1 MKLLKALAIS
11 LVLSPA
17 YSAISI
23 AEGSNIDQ
31 AKEEVF
37 NLFEMLEL
45 RNSLLGSRIERPGLP
60 KTPES
65 ELEPDPL
72 RPISQRAPVEQRTKQ
87 APQFDAYEEGVR
99 NPFAMTGEIAQ
110 LAYEDNQP
118 VTGYTKQPFTDLG
131 GPLPKLTLKGVV
143 FKASQPDPIALLEI
157 AGFGVYM
164 VKVGDKV
171 SIDPRDP
178 KKVIQIKQISRLNV
192 IVEVG
197 TLGDLIIV
205 R

>member
-1 MKLLKALAIS
+1 MKLLKALVIT
-11 LVLSPA
+11 LLLSSA

-23 AEGSNIDQ
+23 AEGSSIDQ
-31 AKEEVF
+31 AKDEVS
-37 NLFEMLEL
+37 NLLDMLES
-45 RNSLLGSRIERPGLP
+45 RNSLLGSREKRSGPLKIPEP
-60 KTPES
+60 KPEP
-65 ELEPDPL
+65 EPL
-72 RPISQRAPVEQRTKQ
+72 RSISQPAPKELRAKQ
-87 APQFDAYEEGVR
+87 SLQFDAYEEGVR

-110 LAYEDNQP
+110 LADRDNQP
-118 VTGYTKQPFTDLG
+118 GTGYIKQTFTDLG
-131 GPLPKLTLKGVV
+131 APLPKLTLKGVV
-143 FKASQPDPIALLEI
+143 FKESQPDPIALLEI

>member
-1 MKLLKALAIS
+1 MKLLKVLAAIL
-11 LVLSPA
+11 LVLPA
-17 YSAISI
+17 YSAISM
-23 AEGSNIDQ
+23 AEGSTVDQ
-31 AKEEVF
+31 VKGKVS
-37 NLFEMLEL
+37 NLLDMIEL
-45 RNSLLGSRIERPGLP
+45 RNSLLSSSDQQAGPL
-60 KTPES
+60 KTPEP
-65 ELEPDPL
+65 EPQRPL
-72 RPISQRAPVEQRTKQ
+72 SQAATVEQRPRQ

-110 LAYEDNQP
+110 LAYKDNQP
-118 VTGYTKQPFTDLG
+118 VNGYTKQPFTDLG

-178 KKVIQIKQISRLNV
+178 KKVIQIKKISRLNV
-192 IVEVG
+192 IIEVG

>member
-1 MKLLKALAIS
+1 MKLLKALVIT
-11 LVLSPA
+11 LLLSSA

-23 AEGSNIDQ
+23 AEGSSIDQ
-31 AKEEVF
+31 AKDEVSK
-37 NLFEMLEL
+37 LLDMLES
-45 RNSLLGSRIERPGLP
+45 RNSLLGSRDERSGLP
-60 KTPES
+60 KTPEP
-65 ELEPDPL
+65 EPQRPL
-72 RPISQRAPVEQRTKQ
+72 SQAATVEQRPRQ

-118 VTGYTKQPFTDLG
+118 VAGYTKQPFTDLG